1 MRPIHEL
8 TTEIDAARAVLGPA
22 ERIVVL
28 TGAGI
33 STDSGKSVL
42 GPWMARYAYCLT
54 LRSTFR

>member
-33 STDSGKSVL
+33 STDSGAMGWAAAS
-42 GPWMARYAYCLT
+42 
-54 LRSTFR
+54 